1 MNVWQKIAEIAGS
14 YSERTGIAGSLA
26 NLLDP
31 DTWLHGGRDAA
42 FTLALVCLSAKMAV
56 ADGVVTDSEVRA
68 FGETVEIPPG
78 AERQVARVFRLAQQ
92 DVAGFDAYARRIA
105 RLFSDSPESLEL
117 VLDGLFHIAA
127 ADGAIHEAEF
137 DYLASVSSIFGFDDR
152 RFEQIAAQHVVRGA
166 GRDPYLVLGL
176 DRSAPDAEVRRVWR
190 QLVAE
195 THPDRLAARGVPD
208 ELVVLMSQKLA
219 AINHAYDEI
228 AKARGMKAP
237 SQQMRSA

>member
-1 MNVWQKIAEIAGS
+1 MTVWQKIAEIAGS

-26 NLLDP
+26 NLIDP

-68 FGETVEIPPG
+68 FGETVEIPAG
-78 AERQVARVFRLAQQ
+78 AEAQVARVFRLAQQ

-105 RLFSDSPESLEL
+105 RLFADSPESLEL

-127 ADGAIHEAEF
+127 ADGTIHEAEF
-137 DYLASVSSIFGFDDR
+137 DYLASVSAIFGFDDK
-152 RFEQIAAQHVVRGA
+152 RFEQIVAQHVVRGG

-176 DRSAPDAEVRRVWR
+176 DRSAPDDEVRRVWR
-190 QLVAE
+190 QLAAE

-208 ELVVLMSQKLA
+208 ELIVLMSDKLA

-237 SQQMRSA
+237 SQENHPA